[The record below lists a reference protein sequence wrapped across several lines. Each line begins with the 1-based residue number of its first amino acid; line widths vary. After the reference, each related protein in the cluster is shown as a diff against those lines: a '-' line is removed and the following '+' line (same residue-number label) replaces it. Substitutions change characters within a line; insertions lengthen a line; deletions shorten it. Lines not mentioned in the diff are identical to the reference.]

1 MYIMY
6 KVDYVSQTSTPSG
19 HLQETPSFPPPPPHR
34 AAWCACILGAAGLR
48 GLHTY
53 VIRTRSY
60 IDDSRLPPP
69 PLSLGTVRS
78 PAEERT
84 SASRASKTMYRSPCG
99 VTAWLYY
106 VYGWLVIYLLTYFL
120 RVHVGGGGGWFP
132 SFFLLFSLFIRSRAT
147 WQYMYNVLH
156 IVFGGGG

>member
-1 MYIMY
+1 MS
-6 KVDYVSQTSTPSG
+6 YVRGHIST
-19 HLQETPSFPPPPPHR
+19 
-34 AAWCACILGAAGLR
+34 ILAF
-48 GLHTY
+48 
-53 VIRTRSY
+53 
-60 IDDSRLPPP
+60 PPP

-120 RVHVGGGGGWFP
+120 RVHVGGGGGG
-132 SFFLLFSLFIRSRAT
+132 FLLFFFFSLYLFVRVRPGNICT
-147 WQYMYNVLH
+147 MYC
-156 IVFGGGG
+156 I